1 VSRCVMSVLVVEA
14 GLAGIEKTV
23 LAVQTLQELLV
34 KGARSMLQN
43 VWNDEKVFT
52 RAWIQGHRH

>member
-1 VSRCVMSVLVVEA
+1 MSVLVVEA